1 MFENPRTGRQ
11 ARNFTKNVP
20 NILDLKSS
28 SEQIF
33 SENWRCVSLQEP
45 IGSWSLSIV
54 SLYCR
59 RLKTSRAEVELQ
71 SSQLYSSAVAQG
83 GVERG
88 LYFLSLLNKALLI
101 DPNNFVRAY
110 QHAYKELCKCD
121 YQNYSRLSLNGHL
134 YKTDTSLKRT
144 PGVGPCLS
152 LLPLFDSL

>member
-33 SENWRCVSLQEP
+33 SENWCSV
-45 IGSWSLSIV
+45 SLSIV

-71 SSQLYSSAVAQG
+71 SSQLSSAVAQG
-83 GVERG
+83 GVETG
-88 LYFLSLLNKALLI
+88 LYFLSLLNKALLT

-134 YKTDTSLKRT
+134 PKTDTWSWSLPFFTPFIWLSIRRT
-144 PGVGPCLS
+144 S
-152 LLPLFDSL
+152 L

>member
-33 SENWRCVSLQEP
+33 SENWRCVSL
-45 IGSWSLSIV
+45 SIV

-71 SSQLYSSAVAQG
+71 SSQLSSAVAQA
-83 GVERG
+83 GVETG

-101 DPNNFVRAY
+101 DSNNFVRA
-110 QHAYKELCKCD
+110 
-121 YQNYSRLSLNGHL
+121 
-134 YKTDTSLKRT
+134 
-144 PGVGPCLS
+144 
-152 LLPLFDSL
+152 

>member
-33 SENWRCVSLQEP
+33 SENLRCVSLQEP

-71 SSQLYSSAVAQG
+71 SSQLSSAVAQG

-88 LYFLSLLNKALLI
+88 LYFLSLLNKALLT
-101 DPNNFVRAY
+101 DPNNFVRA
-110 QHAYKELCKCD
+110 
-121 YQNYSRLSLNGHL
+121 
-134 YKTDTSLKRT
+134 
-144 PGVGPCLS
+144 
-152 LLPLFDSL
+152 